1 MQTFKIALTI
11 IVALFVQT
19 LVPGYLPVFQY
30 VDLPLVVTIYVA
42 LQRAPMLGML
52 TGCAAGLGHDAL
64 VGGILGVGGFSR
76 TLIGY
81 IVAMVSIKLS
91 VENPL
96 TRLAIVCLASVVNTV
111 LFVGLYQMLRQEH
124 VLEQVLPHVGSWSEF
139 GTTVGWRV
147 LGDVLTAAGAFLVL
161 DRVFAEQRAT
171 RRMAIKRRFY
181 E

>member
-11 IVALFVQT
+11 VVALFVQV
-19 LVPGYLPVFQY
+19 LLSRYLSFFRY
-30 VDLPLVVTIYVA
+30 VDLALIVTVYVA
-42 LQRAPMLGML
+42 LQRAPILGMA
-52 TGCAAGLGHDAL
+52 TGCAAGLGSDAL
-64 VGGILGVGGFSR
+64 VGGIVGVGGFSR

-96 TRLAIVCLASVVNTV
+96 SRLAVVSLASVVNTV
-111 LFVGLYQMLRQEH
+111 LFVGLHQILRQEH
-124 VLEQVLPHVGSWSEF
+124 VLEQVLPRLGSWGEF
-139 GTTVGWRV
+139 GATVGWKA
-147 LGDVLTAAGAFLVL
+147 LGDTLAAAAVFVAL

>member
-1 MQTFKIALTI
+1 VQTFKIALTI
-11 IVALFVQT
+11 VVALFVQV
-19 LVPGYLPVFQY
+19 LLPRYLLFFQY
-30 VDLPLVVTIYVA
+30 VDLPLIVTVYVA
-42 LQRAPMLGML
+42 LQRAPILGMA
-52 TGCAAGLGHDAL
+52 TGCAAGLGSDAL

-81 IVAMVSIKLS
+81 IVAMVSIRLS

-96 TRLAIVCLASVVNTV
+96 SRLAVIGLASVVNTV
-111 LFVGLYQMLRQEH
+111 MFVGLHQMLRQEH
-124 VLEQVLPHVGSWSEF
+124 VLEQVLPHIGSWGEF
-139 GTTVGWRV
+139 GATVGWRA
-147 LGDVLTAAGAFLVL
+147 LGDTLAAAVVFVAL

>member
-11 IVALFVQT
+11 VVALFVQV
-19 LVPGYLPVFQY
+19 LLPQYLSFFRY
-30 VDLPLVVTIYVA
+30 VDLPLIVTVYVA
-42 LQRAPMLGML
+42 LQRAPFLGMV
-52 TGCAAGLGHDAL
+52 TGCVAGIGSDSL
-64 VGGILGVGGFSR
+64 VGGIIGVGGFSR

-96 TRLAIVCLASVVNTV
+96 TRLAVVGVASVVNTV
-111 LFVGLYQMLRQEH
+111 LFVGLHQMLRQEH
-124 VLEQVLPHVGSWSEF
+124 VLEQVLPYVGSWGEF
-139 GTTVGWRV
+139 GATVGWRA
-147 LGDVLTAAGAFLVL
+147 LGDSLTAAGVFIAL
-161 DRVFAEQRAT
+161 DRVFAEQRAA

>member
-1 MQTFKIALTI
+1 VQTFKIALTI
-11 IVALFVQT
+11 IVALLVQN
-19 LVPGYLPVFQY
+19 LVPGYLPIFQY
-30 VDLPLVVTIYVA
+30 VDLPLIVTVYVA
-42 LQRAPMLGML
+42 LQRAPLLGMA

-81 IVAMVSIKLS
+81 IVAMVSIKLA

-96 TRLAIVCLASVVNTV
+96 TRLAIVGLASVVNTV

-124 VLEQVLPHVGSWSEF
+124 VLEQVLPHVGSWGEF
-139 GTTVGWRV
+139 GATVGWRA
-147 LGDVLTAAGAFLVL
+147 LGDALTAAGVFLVL
-161 DRVFAEQRAT
+161 DRVFAEQRAA

>member
-11 IVALFVQT
+11 VVALFVQD
-19 LVPGYLPVFQY
+19 LLPGYLPFFQY
-30 VDLPLVVTIYVA
+30 IDLPLIVTVYVA
-42 LQRAPMLGML
+42 LQRAPMLGMA
-52 TGCAAGLGHDAL
+52 TGCASGLAHDAL

-96 TRLAIVCLASVVNTV
+96 TRLAVVGLASVVHTV

-124 VLEQVLPHVGSWSEF
+124 VLEQVLPHVGSWGEF
-139 GTTVGWRV
+139 GATVGWRAM
-147 LGDVLTAAGAFLVL
+147 GDALTAAGVFMVL
-161 DRVFAEQRAT
+161 DRVFAEQRAA